1 MKFWHLPI
9 IGVLSFSLA
18 CKADDEPTVSRTT
31 ESPRTSDNRRSAVD
45 QYIETALVSNV
56 PTRAALTL
64 NGMLAYTDNG
74 YSRVSSPLKGRVLE
88 VRARLGDR
96 VEAEDVLL
104 VVDSPDIAEAYS
116 NFIRENSELH
126 FAKQSYGLAL
136 DLYQNKAISLKDFK
150 QAENDFIKA
159 QAEYRRAKA
168 NLLSLRIPSAE
179 LDKPIS
185 EQHVTSRFALRSPL
199 TGTVVE
205 RAVTPGQSV
214 GDGLEQV
221 LFIVAELQS
230 LQIIADVYERDLAH
244 IRIDQEAS
252 FTVEAYPNLAFAA
265 TVSAIGDVV
274 DPNTRTIK
282 IRARAQNTDRTLKP
296 GMFANLRIELTDG
309 TPFFAVPKQSVIVIN
324 GQHYV
329 YIEQGGRFS
338 KRAVKVRATSGDV
351 IHVLEG
357 LTGGERLVTKGLVFL
372 EPKHATG

>member
-1 MKFWHLPI
+1 
-9 IGVLSFSLA
+9 
-18 CKADDEPTVSRTT
+18 
-31 ESPRTSDNRRSAVD
+31 
-45 QYIETALVSNV
+45 
-56 PTRAALTL
+56 
-64 NGMLAYTDNG
+64 
-74 YSRVSSPLKGRVLE
+74 
-88 VRARLGDR
+88 
-96 VEAEDVLL
+96 
-104 VVDSPDIAEAYS
+104 
-116 NFIRENSELH
+116 
-126 FAKQSYGLAL
+126 
-136 DLYQNKAISLKDFK
+136 
-150 QAENDFIKA
+150 
-159 QAEYRRAKA
+159 
-168 NLLSLRIPSAE
+168 
-179 LDKPIS
+179 
-185 EQHVTSRFALRSPL
+185 
-199 TGTVVE
+199 VE

-244 IRIDQEAS
+244 IRIDQEAT

-309 TPFFAVPKQSVIVIN
+309 TPFFSVPKQSVIVIN